1 MGTYQIIEVKV
12 SNTIGGSGPVLL
24 KKWVKIRYVPTQEEL
39 DQVAAENGEKKGALE
54 LAEQIIGGQMKLE

>member
-1 MGTYQIIEVKV
+1 MGTHRIIEVKV

>member
-1 MGTYQIIEVKV
+1 MGTHRIIEVKV

-54 LAEQIIGGQMKLE
+54 LAEQIIGGQMKQE

>member
-54 LAEQIIGGQMKLE
+54 LAEQIIGGQMKQE